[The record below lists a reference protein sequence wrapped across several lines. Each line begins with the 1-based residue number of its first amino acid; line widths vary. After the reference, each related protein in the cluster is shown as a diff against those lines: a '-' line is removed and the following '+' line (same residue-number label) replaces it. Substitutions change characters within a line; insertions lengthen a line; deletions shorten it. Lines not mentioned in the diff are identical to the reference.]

1 MISSFR
7 AETALLL
14 SAGAPRAAAC
24 CALARHG
31 LAFLLLLLVAT
42 VPGGCAPDR
51 QNATSSRA
59 ATAPPRTHE
68 ALDAYV
74 EQAMRDWSVPG
85 LAIAIVARDSIVL
98 ARGYGVR
105 RAGEAEPVNAQTLFG
120 LLSPTKAFTTTALAM
135 LVEEGRISWDDP
147 VVQHLPDFRLSDTT
161 TTRELRVRD
170 LVSHRSGYPDAP
182 RLWYGTGHGGDEL
195 VRRLADVEPLAP
207 PGAEFHYN
215 NLLYVVAGE
224 MIETVAGMSWHDFVR
239 ERIFLPLGMER
250 SATSVAG
257 LAGRDNVASPHARR
271 VFNRVG
277 APRPIAYFDADNI
290 APAGMIHT
298 NALEMTAWLRLHL
311 NEGEYRGRRL
321 LEPASLHHLWQP
333 QIHIPDPAAPRLGG
347 DRAFAPLRG
356 FVDSMS
362 YGLGWFLLDYRG
374 QRALIPGGG
383 LNGQRSA
390 VGLLPDVGAGVVIL
404 SNMQDTEIALALLYQ
419 VFDLFLDVEPRDW
432 SRAFLD
438 ARRK

>member
-1 MISSFR
+1 MIVSCSQ
-7 AETALLL
+7 ALGC
-14 SAGAPRAAAC
+14 AR
-24 CALARHG
+24 CALTQRG
-31 LAFLLLLLVAT
+31 LAFLLLLVMAAAL
-42 VPGGCAPDR
+42 GGCAPDR
-51 QNATSSRA
+51 QNATSTRVP
-59 ATAPPRTHE
+59 TAPPRTHE
-68 ALDAYV
+68 ALHAYV

-85 LAIAIVARDSIVL
+85 LAIAIVAHDSFVL

-105 RAGEAEPVNAQTLFG
+105 RAGEAEQVNAQTLFG

-147 VVQHLPDFRLSDTT
+147 VVQHLPAFRLSDTT
-161 TTRELRVRD
+161 TTRELRIRD

-195 VRRLADVEPLAP
+195 VRRLADIEPLAP
-207 PGAEFHYN
+207 LRAEFHYN

-224 MIETVAGMSWHDFVR
+224 LIETVAGMSWHDFVR

-250 SATSVAG
+250 STTSVAG
-257 LAGRDNVASPHARR
+257 LAERDNVASPHARR

-298 NALEMTAWLRLHL
+298 NALEMTAWLQLHL
-311 NEGEYRGRRL
+311 NDGEYRGRRL
-321 LEPASLHHLWQP
+321 LEPPALHQLWQP
-333 QIHIPDPAAPRLGG
+333 QIHITDLADPRLGG
-347 DRAFAPLRG
+347 ERAFAPVRG
-356 FVDSMS
+356 FVNSMS
-362 YGLGWFLLDYRG
+362 YALGWFILDYRG
-374 QRALIPGGG
+374 QRALIHGGG
-383 LNGQRSA
+383 INGQRSA
-390 VGLLPDVGAGVVIL
+390 VGLLPDIGAGVVIL

-419 VFDLFLDVEPRDW
+419 AFDLFLDVEPRDW

-438 ARRK
+438 AR